1 MNKGRE
7 IDKVFFWTLIALVF
21 LGFFIFI
28 SASLGVV
35 AREGLKFSSLV
46 FNQVFLG
53 ITLGVGAMLVIA
65 NINYR
70 FWHKYAFYI
79 WLFSLLLTLAVFLPG
94 IGMEHGGAR
103 RWLNL
108 GPLSFQPAEFLK
120 IASIVYIAALFSGV
134 RSKIKTLHY
143 GLAPFLGVMGIV
155 GLVLLL
161 QPDTDSFLVIV
172 MASGAMFFVAGAELK
187 HIGGIIGSGIA
198 LSGLLILVRPYIRD
212 RIMIFLNPASDP
224 LGAGY
229 QIQQSLIAVGSG
241 RFTGRGLGQ
250 SIQKFSYLP
259 EPIGDSIFAVYAE
272 EWGFVGCVVLLS
284 LFAVLLVRGLR
295 IAAHAPNTFSRL
307 IVVGIIVSIVSQAW
321 LNIASM
327 LGVFP
332 LSGLPLTF
340 VSHGGTALFFALAQM
355 GVVLNVSKHTKE
367 V

>member
-1 MNKGRE
+1 
-7 IDKVFFWTLIALVF
+7 
-21 LGFFIFI
+21 
-28 SASLGVV
+28 
-35 AREGLKFSSLV
+35 
-46 FNQVFLG
+46 
-53 ITLGVGAMLVIA
+53 
-65 NINYR
+65 
-70 FWHKYAFYI
+70 
-79 WLFSLLLTLAVFLPG
+79 
-94 IGMEHGGAR
+94 
-103 RWLNL
+103 
-108 GPLSFQPAEFLK
+108 
-120 IASIVYIAALFSGV
+120 
-134 RSKIKTLHY
+134 
-143 GLAPFLGVMGIV
+143 
-155 GLVLLL
+155 
-161 QPDTDSFLVIV
+161 

-272 EWGFVGCVVLLS
+272 EWGFVGCLVLLS

-307 IVVGIIVSIVSQAW
+307 IVVGIVVSIISQAW

-355 GVVLNVSKHTKE
+355 GVVLNVSKHTRE
-367 V
+367 A